1 MSFQDTS
8 NANYVLATAPLSI
21 TGSSG
26 ISFLNS
32 YNYLTAADPTSGASE
47 SNLAEADFNGDG
59 IPDLAVST
67 EESQRLSVLLGKG
80 DGTFTNTFIDTGLDS
95 PGAVVAADFNADGK
109 VDLAVSSTSGK
120 GIEIFL
126 GNGDG
131 TFMPPQLISLVSFG
145 LLASGD
151 LNGDGIMDL
160 VCPTASVS
168 NGVTTWDLTIL
179 LGNGDGTFR
188 ISPGTYTVSES
199 PFALTLGDFN
209 GDGKLDVA
217 VASSFNTA
225 DSGVIAVLLGN
236 GDGTFGPATTVGTG
250 AAFLGLAEGD
260 INGDG
265 KLDLVAVNDSFVP
278 ITVLTGNGDGT
289 FNQLAPDPSLVF
301 LAYTLS
307 LADFNGDGILDVA
320 VSDAD
325 SGNVY
330 VLLGKG
336 DGTFAIDQ
344 SSPTTPAFIGISIAT
359 GDFNSDGQTDMA
371 VSFLDSNQPDINDD
385 QVKVWLAQG
394 PGTSIS
400 TVSGISPV
408 GTGIHYVD
416 AVYPGDSDY
425 SGSVSNS
432 VPLLAQQVATTITLT
447 APGSSITGQPVI
459 LTATLQPSDAQ
470 NHPAS
475 GTVTFTQG
483 ATKLGTATLS
493 AGIATL
499 SITSLPV
506 GTDYVT
512 CKYSG
517 DTNFLA
523 SVCNHL
529 QVVISPPL
537 TTTTTLA
544 ITAAGSPVTTVPTGT
559 VVTLTATTLAG
570 TSPVSPGQVNFC
582 DATAPNCLGLNRIG
596 TAQLTTAGIA
606 ALKFVPSPGTHSY
619 KAVFLGTSTNTTSSS
634 AAQPLTVTS
643 TSNPATITLADTGVP
658 GNYTLTATVTGA
670 AATTPTGSVS
680 FLDTTNANYL
690 LGSAT
695 LSTGTSGLIWIAST
709 VPTNVSPG
717 SLVAADFN
725 NDGYP
730 DVALTTRDSV
740 SILNGNGNGGFPR
753 TTTVTVG
760 QSPRYLAVADFNG
773 DGTPDLAI
781 SNQGDGSVSILTS
794 SGNGFDVSAPI
805 PVGLNVEAITT
816 GDFNHDGNAD
826 FAVIYNENS
835 IAIFLGKGDG
845 TFTPVAAHLTTDVE
859 PTSIV
864 TGDFNGDGNLDLIVS
879 NAIGSGPT
887 VNGNLTVLLG
897 NGDGTFTPAASPSTG
912 VNPESI
918 AVGDFNNDG
927 KLDLAVANNTSNT
940 VTILLGNGDGTFSAS
955 SVATGAAPWSVSIA
969 DFNGDGIPDILV
981 VPAVGGT
988 ATTTVL
994 FGKGNGT
1001 FSATT
1006 GPATGNAPLYG
1017 VIADFNSDGVPDFAI
1032 SNAADSTLG
1041 IYLTQTSS
1049 TATAVVNNISPVG
1062 TGPHLVDATYGNS
1075 TSNTVSL
1082 TAQRVPTTLALTATA
1097 APSGSP
1103 INLTAAISPNTAQD
1117 HSAGGTVTFY
1127 NNGVVLQ
1134 PGNPVN
1140 VSGGVA
1146 NLAIASLPAGLNN
1159 LSAQYSG
1166 DTNFAP
1172 SSGTGSITISPPPP
1186 ADFTFIGPPTIT
1198 FRTESNGVATLSLA
1212 SLNGFAAPIAIT
1224 CNTPLPP
1231 NYLCT
1236 LSSSTITL
1244 AANNTASLTLTL
1256 HPNISASLTSDPKPS
1271 PSKSGV
1277 PIALATML
1285 PLTLL
1290 ALFRRKRRNPLHSL
1304 LLLLCLAAAT
1314 TALTACGSDI
1324 YYPATPPGIYPITV
1338 TATGTNQG
1346 ASASTTHTLL
1356 LNANITP

>member
-371 VSFLDSNQPDINDD
+371 VSFLDINQPDINDD

-529 QVVISPPL
+529 QVVINPL
-537 TTTTTLA
+537 LPTITTVAVTPNPSTYGQPVVFSANVKPTTSNKLVPSGKVVLTFCHGATTTLTLDANGNGSA
-544 ITAAGSPVTTVPTGT
+544 IEPTGT
-559 VVTLTATTLAG
+559 EIAE
-570 TSPVSPGQVNFC
+570 PVSSCSF
-582 DATAPNCLGLNRIG
+582 
-596 TAQLTTAGIA
+596 
-606 ALKFVPSPGTHSY
+606 
-619 KAVFLGTSTNTTSSS
+619 
-634 AAQPLTVTS
+634 
-643 TSNPATITLADTGVP
+643 TG
-658 GNYTLTATVTGA
+658 
-670 AATTPTGSVS
+670 
-680 FLDTTNANYL
+680 
-690 LGSAT
+690 
-695 LSTGTSGLIWIAST
+695 
-709 VPTNVSPG
+709 
-717 SLVAADFN
+717 
-725 NDGYP
+725 
-730 DVALTTRDSV
+730 
-740 SILNGNGNGGFPR
+740 
-753 TTTVTVG
+753 
-760 QSPRYLAVADFNG
+760 
-773 DGTPDLAI
+773 
-781 SNQGDGSVSILTS
+781 
-794 SGNGFDVSAPI
+794 
-805 PVGLNVEAITT
+805 
-816 GDFNHDGNAD
+816 
-826 FAVIYNENS
+826 
-835 IAIFLGKGDG
+835 
-845 TFTPVAAHLTTDVE
+845 
-859 PTSIV
+859 
-864 TGDFNGDGNLDLIVS
+864 
-879 NAIGSGPT
+879 
-887 VNGNLTVLLG
+887 
-897 NGDGTFTPAASPSTG
+897 
-912 VNPESI
+912 
-918 AVGDFNNDG
+918 
-927 KLDLAVANNTSNT
+927 
-940 VTILLGNGDGTFSAS
+940 
-955 SVATGAAPWSVSIA
+955 
-969 DFNGDGIPDILV
+969 
-981 VPAVGGT
+981 
-988 ATTTVL
+988 
-994 FGKGNGT
+994 
-1001 FSATT
+1001 
-1006 GPATGNAPLYG
+1006 
-1017 VIADFNSDGVPDFAI
+1017 
-1032 SNAADSTLG
+1032 
-1041 IYLTQTSS
+1041 
-1049 TATAVVNNISPVG
+1049 
-1062 TGPHLVDATYGNS
+1062 
-1075 TSNTVSL
+1075 
-1082 TAQRVPTTLALTATA
+1082 
-1097 APSGSP
+1097 
-1103 INLTAAISPNTAQD
+1103 
-1117 HSAGGTVTFY
+1117 
-1127 NNGVVLQ
+1127 
-1134 PGNPVN
+1134 
-1140 VSGGVA
+1140 
-1146 NLAIASLPAGLNN
+1146 
-1159 LSAQYSG
+1159 QYSG
-1166 DTNFAP
+1166 DTTFNSSTSDPAVYQVTPSPSTTTIVTASPNPASLAQPVTFTIQVTGTPSPTADPVTGNPIPPGSLQFA
-1172 SSGTGSITISPPPP
+1172 GTLQLFDGTSPIATASVTAINASTGQAVITLSTLAAGMHSITATYSNDPNLGASTSPAVIETILAPPPP
-1186 ADFTFIGPPTIT
+1186 DFTFIGPQTIT
-1198 FRTESNGVATLSLA
+1198 FRTEATGVATLSLA
-1212 SLNGFAAPIAIT
+1212 SLNGFAAPIAVT
-1224 CNTPLPP
+1224 CNAPLPP

-1236 LSSSTITL
+1236 LSSSTVTL
-1244 AANNTASLTLTL
+1244 DANNTASLTLTL
-1256 HPNISASLTSDPKPS
+1256 HPNLNGHADLQS
-1271 PSKSGV
+1271 PRGLDRSRAIL
-1277 PIALATML
+1277 PITFATL
-1285 PLTLL
+1285 FPLTLL
-1290 ALFRRKRRNPLHSL
+1290 TLARRKRRSPLRSL
-1304 LLLLCLAAAT
+1304 VLLLCLAAAA

-1324 YYPATPPGIYPITV
+1324 YYPATPPGLYPITL

-1346 ASASTTHTLL
+1346 SSTPTAHTLVV
-1356 LNANITP
+1356 NANITR